1 MAIFRVPVVLHNVG
15 LGLIKTSNLT
25 VRKSIHQAIQND
37 ADKWSYMFLSGITLD
52 VVGMYMTILQLMEL
66 SF

>member
-52 VVGMYMTILQLMEL
+52 VVGMILQFMEL